1 MEVWPVFDTKQIA
14 ENATIQSFLNCY
26 LRETGNFEEASG
38 YERHPLL
45 ITDGIEKVIISKL
58 VLQKIELVAG
68 VKHWSATDRHLFA
81 FPIYYRT
88 EGSEDLQP
96 IDYVTLTSL
105 IVKEFLLD
113 KSFRGAEDELIQRV
127 ILSCRSIK
135 TYLEDRVDD
144 AEALTHENVEFI
156 EAEQSLLFG
165 HLLHPTPK
173 SKQGLTEVEDAV
185 YSPERKGT
193 YQLHYFAAEKSL
205 VLQDSSRPISAA
217 SIIFEELQN
226 DEAVDQEWL
235 SEIIEKDEKVLIPVH
250 PLQVKHL
257 LEQPEVKMRMASG
270 GLDYI
275 GPAGKEFTG
284 TSSFR
289 TVYSRESKYM
299 YKFSVPVKIT
309 NSLRINHAK
318 ELARGVEVSQ
328 LLRTEVGQ
336 SIKRNFPEFRILED
350 PAYMNL
356 VSDNELSGFEVVI
369 RDNPFYE
376 NSKNTSL
383 IAGLCQDHAFGGK
396 PRLHSIITGIAD
408 RENRT
413 VEEVSIDWFNRYLSL
428 TLDPMIWLFNTYG
441 IALEAHQQ
449 NSVIKLGDGY
459 PETFYYRDNQ
469 GYYYSESKAD
479 KLMELLPGLNTLSET
494 ICGDDVA
501 EERLRYY
508 FFFNHLFGLINGFG
522 VSSLIEEKKLIS
534 VLKERLKK
542 HEETM
547 PSDLLSSLL
556 YQPVL
561 PCKANLLTRFYD
573 MDELVGPMESQ
584 SVYTMVKNP
593 IAEEVEIPHAL

>member
-1 MEVWPVFDTKQIA
+1 MYDTKQLA
-14 ENATIQSFLNCY
+14 ENATMQSFLNCY
-26 LRETGNFEEASG
+26 LRETGNFEEAP
-38 YERHPLL
+38 ELMEHPFFVKEGM
-45 ITDGIEKVIISKL
+45 DKVIVSKL
-58 VLQKIELVAG
+58 ILQKIEVVAG
-68 VKHWSATDRHLFA
+68 VGYWSDTDRHLFS

-88 EGSEDLQP
+88 SGSEDLQP
-96 IDYVTLTSL
+96 IDYITLTSL

-113 KSFRGAEDELIQRV
+113 KSFRGAEDELIYRV

-135 TYLEDRVDD
+135 TYLDARVED
-144 AEALTHENVEFI
+144 AESLSQEDFEFI

-173 SKQGLTEVEDAV
+173 SKQGLTETEDAM
-185 YSPERKGT
+185 YSPERKGAF
-193 YQLHYFAAEKSL
+193 QLHYFAAEKSL
-205 VLQDSSRPISAA
+205 VLQDSSRPQSAA
-217 SIIFEELQN
+217 SIIFEELEN
-226 DEAVDQEWL
+226 DSEVDQDWL
-235 SEIIEKDEKVLIPVH
+235 EEIMKKDEKVLIPVH
-250 PLQVKHL
+250 PLQVKEL
-257 LEQPEVKMRMASG
+257 MENPEVQTRLADGS
-270 GLDYI
+270 LQYA
-275 GPAGKEFTG
+275 GPAGKKFTG

-289 TVYSRESKYM
+289 SVYSKSSKYM

-309 NSLRINHAK
+309 NSLRINQAK
-318 ELARGVEVSQ
+318 ELARGVEVSR
-328 LLRTEVGQ
+328 LLETEVGQ
-336 SIKRNFPEFRILED
+336 SIKRNFPNFRILED
-350 PAYMNL
+350 PAYLNL
-356 VSDNELSGFEVVI
+356 VSETELSGFEVVI

-376 NSKNTSL
+376 NSKNASL
-383 IAGLCQDHAFGGK
+383 VAGLCQDHAFAGK
-396 PRLHSIITGIAD
+396 PRLYSIIKGIAN
-408 RENRT
+408 RENRSA
-413 VEEVSIDWFNRYLSL
+413 EEVSIDWFKRYLDL
-428 TLDPMIWLFNTYG
+428 TLDPIIWLFNTYG

-449 NSVIKLGDGY
+449 NSVIKLGGGY

-479 KLMELLPGLNTLSET
+479 KLKELLPELNTVSDT
-494 ICGDDVA
+494 ICADDVS

-522 VSSLIEEKKLIS
+522 VSGLIEEGELIH

-556 YQPVL
+556 YQPEL

-593 IAEEVEIPHAL
+593 IAGEVEILHAL

>member
-1 MEVWPVFDTKQIA
+1 MYDTKQLS

-26 LRETGNFEEASG
+26 LRETGNFEEVPE
-38 YERHPLL
+38 YVEHPLL
-45 ITDGIEKVIISKL
+45 MGERIEKVIVSKL
-58 VLQKIELVAG
+58 VLQKIELIAG
-68 VKHWSATDRHLFA
+68 LTYWSETDRHLFS
-81 FPIYYRT
+81 FPIYYCT
-88 EGSEDLQP
+88 AGSQDLQP
-96 IDYVTLTSL
+96 LDYITLTSL

-113 KSFRGAEDELIQRV
+113 KSFRGAEDELIYRV

-135 TYLEDRVDD
+135 TYLDDRVED
-144 AEALTHENVEFI
+144 AESLAQEDFEFI
-156 EAEQSLLFG
+156 DAEQSLLFG

-173 SKQGLTEVEDAV
+173 SKQGLTETEDAA
-185 YSPERKGT
+185 YSPERKGEF
-193 YQLHYFAAEKSL
+193 QLHYFAAEKSL
-205 VLQDSSRPISAA
+205 VLQDSSRPQSAA

-226 DEAVDQEWL
+226 DREVDQNWL
-235 SEIIEKDEKVLIPVH
+235 EEIRKKDEKVLIPVH
-250 PLQVKHL
+250 PLQVKEL
-257 LEQPEVKMRMASG
+257 MEKPEVQERLANGS
-270 GLDYI
+270 LDYI
-275 GPAGKEFTG
+275 GPVGKTFTG

-289 TVYSRESKYM
+289 SVYSKDSKYM

-309 NSLRINHAK
+309 NSLRINQAK
-318 ELARGVEVSQ
+318 ELARGVEVSR
-328 LLRTEVGQ
+328 LLETEVGQ
-336 SIKRNFPEFRILED
+336 RIKKNFPDFRILED
-350 PAYMNL
+350 PAYLNL
-356 VSDNELSGFEVVI
+356 VSDTELSGFEVVI

-376 NSKNTSL
+376 NSKHASL
-383 IAGLCQDHAFGGK
+383 VAGLCQDHAFGAK
-396 PRLHSIITGIAD
+396 PRLYSIIKGIAG
-408 RENRT
+408 REYRS
-413 VEEVSIDWFNRYLSL
+413 VEEVSIEWFNRYLDL

-449 NSVIKLGDGY
+449 NSVIKLGGGY

-479 KLMELLPGLNTLSET
+479 KLMELLPGLNTLSDT
-494 ICGDDVA
+494 VCADDVA

-522 VSSLIEEKKLIS
+522 VSGLIEEGELIRA
-534 VLKERLKK
+534 LKERLKQ

-593 IAEEVEIPHAL
+593 IAGEVEILHAL

>member
-1 MEVWPVFDTKQIA
+1 VFDTKQSA

-26 LRETGNFEEASG
+26 LRETGNYEQIPW

-45 ITDGIEKVIISKL
+45 INDDIEKVIISKL
-58 VLQKIELVAG
+58 VLQNIELVAG
-68 VKHWSATDRHLFA
+68 VKYWSATERHLFA

-88 EGSEDLQP
+88 GESEDLQP
-96 IDYVTLTSL
+96 MDYVTLTSL

-135 TYLEDRVDD
+135 TYLENRVDD
-144 AEALTHENVEFI
+144 AESLLQEQVDFI

-173 SKQGLTEVEDAV
+173 SKQGLTESEDAA

-193 YQLHYFAAEKSL
+193 YQLHYFAAKKSL

-226 DEAVDQEWL
+226 DEAVNQEWL
-235 SEIIEKDEKVLIPVH
+235 REFIEKDEQWLIPVH
-250 PLQVKHL
+250 PLQVNQLMGQAEVRKR
-257 LEQPEVKMRMASG
+257 LENGELV
-270 GLDYI
+270 YI

-289 TVYSRESKYM
+289 TVYSRDSKYM

-309 NSLRINHAK
+309 NSLRINQAK
-318 ELARGVEVSQ
+318 ELARGVEVSR
-328 LLRTEVGQ
+328 LLETEAGQ
-336 SIKRNFPEFRILED
+336 SMKRNFPEFRILED
-350 PAYMNL
+350 PAYMNI
-356 VSDNELSGFEVVI
+356 VSEHELSGFEVVI
-369 RDNPFYE
+369 RDNPFYK

-383 IAGLCQDHAFGGK
+383 IAGLCQDHGYGGK
-396 PRLHSIITGIAD
+396 PRIHSIITGIAE

-413 VEEVSIDWFNRYLSL
+413 AEEVSIDWFNRYLSL

-449 NSVIKLGDGY
+449 NSVIKLRDGY

-469 GYYYSESKAD
+469 GYYYSESKAG
-479 KLMELLPGLNTLSET
+479 KLIELLPELNTISET

-522 VSSLIEEKKLIS
+522 VSGLIGEKILIS
-534 VLKERLKK
+534 VLKERLKQ

-547 PSDLLSSLL
+547 PSDLLGSLL

>member
-1 MEVWPVFDTKQIA
+1 MFDTKQSA

-26 LRETGNFEEASG
+26 LRETGNYEQTPW

-45 ITDGIEKVIISKL
+45 INDDIEKVIISKL
-58 VLQKIELVAG
+58 VLQNIELVAG
-68 VKHWSATDRHLFA
+68 VKYWSATERHLFA

-88 EGSEDLQP
+88 GESEDLQP
-96 IDYVTLTSL
+96 MDYVTLTSL

-135 TYLEDRVDD
+135 TYLENRVDD
-144 AEALTHENVEFI
+144 AESLLQEQVDFI

-173 SKQGLTEVEDAV
+173 SKQGLTESEDAA

-193 YQLHYFAAEKSL
+193 YQLHYFAAKKSL

-226 DEAVDQEWL
+226 DEAVNQEWL
-235 SEIIEKDEKVLIPVH
+235 REFIEKDEQWLIPVH
-250 PLQVKHL
+250 PLQVNQLMGQAEVRKR
-257 LEQPEVKMRMASG
+257 LENGELV
-270 GLDYI
+270 YI

-289 TVYSRESKYM
+289 TVYSRDSKYM

-309 NSLRINHAK
+309 NSLRINQAK
-318 ELARGVEVSQ
+318 ELARGVEVSR
-328 LLRTEVGQ
+328 LLETEAGQ
-336 SIKRNFPEFRILED
+336 SMKRNFPEFRILED
-350 PAYMNL
+350 PAYMNID
-356 VSDNELSGFEVVI
+356 SEHELSGFEVVI
-369 RDNPFYE
+369 RDNPFYK
-376 NSKNTSL
+376 NSKYTSL
-383 IAGLCQDHAFGGK
+383 IAGLCQDHGYGGK
-396 PRLHSIITGIAD
+396 PRIHSIITGIAE

-413 VEEVSIDWFNRYLSL
+413 AEEVSIDWFNRYLSL

-449 NSVIKLGDGY
+449 NSVIKLRDGY

-469 GYYYSESKAD
+469 GYYYSESKAG
-479 KLMELLPGLNTLSET
+479 KLIELLPELNTISET

-522 VSSLIEEKKLIS
+522 VSGLIGEKILIS
-534 VLKERLKK
+534 VLKERLKQ

-547 PSDLLSSLL
+547 PSDLLGSLL

>member
-1 MEVWPVFDTKQIA
+1 VYDTKQLA
-14 ENATIQSFLNCY
+14 ENATTQSFLNCY
-26 LRETGNFEEASG
+26 LRETGNFEEAPE
-38 YERHPLL
+38 YKDHPLL
-45 ITDGIEKVIISKL
+45 TEKGIEKVIISKM

-68 VKHWSATDRHLFA
+68 LTYWSDTDRHLFS

-88 EGSEDLQP
+88 AGSEDLQP
-96 IDYVTLTSL
+96 IDYITLTSL

-113 KSFRGAEDELIQRV
+113 KSFRGAEDELIYRL

-135 TYLEDRVDD
+135 TYLESRIED
-144 AEALTHENVEFI
+144 AKALTQEDFEFI

-173 SKQGLTEVEDAV
+173 SKQGLTETEDAA
-185 YSPERKGT
+185 YSPERKGEF
-193 YQLHYFAAEKSL
+193 QLHYFAAEKSL
-205 VLQDSSRPISAA
+205 VLQDSSRSQSAA

-226 DEAVDQEWL
+226 DSEVDQNLLE
-235 SEIIEKDEKVLIPVH
+235 EIIGRGEKILIPVH
-250 PLQVKHL
+250 PLQVKEL
-257 LEQPEVKMRMASG
+257 MEKPEVQTRLTNG
-270 GLDYI
+270 QLEYI
-275 GPAGKEFTG
+275 GPVGKKFTG

-289 TVYSRESKYM
+289 SVYSKDSKYM

-309 NSLRINHAK
+309 NSLRINQAK
-318 ELARGVEVSQ
+318 ELARGVEVSR
-328 LLRTEVGQ
+328 LLDTEVGR
-336 SIKRNFPEFRILED
+336 SIERNFPNFRILED
-350 PAYMNL
+350 PAYLNL
-356 VSDNELSGFEVVI
+356 VSQHEISGFEVVI

-376 NSKNTSL
+376 NSKNASL
-383 IAGLCQDHAFGGK
+383 IAGLCQDHAFGGQ
-396 PRLHSIITGIAD
+396 PRLHSIIQGIAE
-408 RENRT
+408 RENRS
-413 VEEVSIDWFNRYLSL
+413 VADVSIDWFNRYLDL
-428 TLDPMIWLFNTYG
+428 TLDPVIWLFNTYG

-449 NSVIKLGDGY
+449 NSVIKLGGGY
-459 PETFYYRDNQ
+459 PEIFYYRDNQ

-479 KLMELLPGLNTLSET
+479 KLVELLPDLNTLSDT
-494 ICGDDVA
+494 ICADDVA

-522 VSSLIEEKKLIS
+522 VCRLIKEGELIR
-534 VLKERLKK
+534 VLRDRLKE

-547 PSDLLSSLL
+547 PSDLLRSLL

-593 IAEEVEIPHAL
+593 IAGEVEILHAL

>member
-1 MEVWPVFDTKQIA
+1 VFDTKQSA

-26 LRETGNFEEASG
+26 LRETGNYEQTPW

-45 ITDGIEKVIISKL
+45 INDDIEKVIISKL
-58 VLQKIELVAG
+58 VLQNIELVAG
-68 VKHWSATDRHLFA
+68 VKYWSATERHLFA

-88 EGSEDLQP
+88 GESEDLQP
-96 IDYVTLTSL
+96 MDYVTLTSL

-135 TYLEDRVDD
+135 TYLENRVDD
-144 AEALTHENVEFI
+144 AESLLQEQVDFI

-173 SKQGLTEVEDAV
+173 SKQGLTESEDAA

-193 YQLHYFAAEKSL
+193 YQLHYFAAKKSL

-226 DEAVDQEWL
+226 DEAVNQEWL
-235 SEIIEKDEKVLIPVH
+235 REFIEKDEQWLIPVH
-250 PLQVKHL
+250 PLQVNQLMGQAEVRKR
-257 LEQPEVKMRMASG
+257 LENGELV
-270 GLDYI
+270 YI

-289 TVYSRESKYM
+289 TVYSRDSKYM

-309 NSLRINHAK
+309 NSLRINQAK
-318 ELARGVEVSQ
+318 ELARGVEVSR
-328 LLRTEVGQ
+328 LLETEAGQ
-336 SIKRNFPEFRILED
+336 SMKRNFPEFRILED
-350 PAYMNL
+350 PAYMNID
-356 VSDNELSGFEVVI
+356 SEHELSGFEVVI
-369 RDNPFYE
+369 RDNPFYK
-376 NSKNTSL
+376 NSKYTSL
-383 IAGLCQDHAFGGK
+383 IAGLCQDHGYGGK
-396 PRLHSIITGIAD
+396 PRIHSIITGIAE

-413 VEEVSIDWFNRYLSL
+413 AEEVSIDWFNRYLSL

-449 NSVIKLGDGY
+449 NSVIKLRDGY

-469 GYYYSESKAD
+469 GYYYSESKAG
-479 KLMELLPGLNTLSET
+479 KLIELLPELNTISET

-522 VSSLIEEKKLIS
+522 VSGLIGEKILIS
-534 VLKERLKK
+534 VLKERLKQ

-547 PSDLLSSLL
+547 PSDLLGSLL

>member
-1 MEVWPVFDTKQIA
+1 VFDTKQSA

-26 LRETGNFEEASG
+26 LRETGNFEEAPG

-45 ITDGIEKVIISKL
+45 INDDIEKVIISKL
-58 VLQKIELVAG
+58 ILQNIELVAG
-68 VKHWSATDRHLFA
+68 VKYWSATERHLFA

-88 EGSEDLQP
+88 GGSEDLQP
-96 IDYVTLTSL
+96 MDYVTLTSL

-135 TYLEDRVDD
+135 TYLENRVDD
-144 AEALTHENVEFI
+144 AESLLQEQVDFI

-173 SKQGLTEVEDAV
+173 SKQGLTESEDAA
-185 YSPERKGT
+185 YSPELKGT

-205 VLQDSSRPISAA
+205 VIQDSSRQISAA
-217 SIIFEELQN
+217 SIIIEELQN

-235 SEIIEKDEKVLIPVH
+235 KEIIEKDEQWLIPVH
-250 PLQVKHL
+250 PLQVKQL
-257 LEQPEVKMRMASG
+257 MEQAEVRKRLGDG
-270 GLDYI
+270 GLVYI

-289 TVYSRESKYM
+289 TVYSRDSKYM
-299 YKFSVPVKIT
+299 FKFSVPVKIT
-309 NSLRINHAK
+309 NSLRINQAK
-318 ELARGVEVSQ
+318 ELARGVEVSR
-328 LLRTEVGQ
+328 LLETEAGQ
-336 SIKRNFPEFRILED
+336 SMKRNFPDFCILED

-356 VSDNELSGFEVVI
+356 VSEHELSGFEVVI

-383 IAGLCQDHAFGGK
+383 IAGLCQDNGYGGK
-396 PRLHSIITGIAD
+396 PRIHSIISGIAE

-413 VEEVSIDWFNRYLSL
+413 AEEVSIDWFNRYLSL

-449 NSVIKLGDGY
+449 NSVIKLRDGY

-469 GYYYSESKAD
+469 GYYYSESKAG
-479 KLMELLPGLNTLSET
+479 KLIELLPALNAISET

-501 EERLRYY
+501 EERFRYY

-522 VSSLIEEKKLIS
+522 VSGLIREKTLIS
-534 VLKERLKK
+534 VLKERLKQ

-547 PSDLLSSLL
+547 PSDLLGSLL

-573 MDELVGPMESQ
+573 MDELIGPMESQ